1 MYAMLDVVNEALPT
15 DRPLSLTIDDFMSFS
30 VLASFAAL
38 QLGGSSQ
45 IASMIFMYGAI
56 FAIFYFVLIRPQQR
70 QRKAHNELVQA
81 LKKGDEIVT
90 AGGLVGEVLHIT
102 SVNKDGAVSMEDRI
116 TIKTGESKVIV
127 ERGRISRVGSSTP
140 AA

>member
-1 MYAMLDVVNEALPT
+1 MSYSVIA
-15 DRPLSLTIDDFMSFS
+15 SL
-30 VLASFAAL
+30 AAL
-38 QLGGSSQ
+38 QLGGNSQ
-45 IASMIFMYGAI
+45 IASMVFMYGAI

-70 QRKAHNELVQA
+70 QRKTHNALVQA

-90 AGGLVGEVLHIT
+90 AGGLVGEVVHIAAIG
-102 SVNKDGAVSMEDRI
+102 KDGAVSMEDRI

-140 AA
+140 AV